1 MSTQQTNA
9 SLTPIA
15 TTPTANPD
23 VNEPMDGTTGQQT
36 VPIDPPKTPTK
47 NGSGSGQGGTGKSPP
62 SLSRQGIKTT
72 PFRIPSLISAFG
84 QNLTLTNLDK
94 VPLEEAI
101 KLLMKEKIQ
110 AAQEERTLL
119 VSFPVYSAPRCM
131 KTGTLWKEMLSDPE
145 VAAGVVTERI
155 LGKSFVWVSVYKTT
169 RITESEVNL
178 FKEGLAE
185 AQLAE
190 MIPDLDVAD
199 YTFQGPQGPKAC
211 SAFLVATANEDAM
224 KRILLKRVWTIRSK
238 GKDATF
244 FIQRDDSWATHI
256 ILNIHSGGADFLK
269 DVLPRLYR
277 TMGSAFA
284 TKTSVKPCSV
294 TFDGM
299 AYHRVTQNEH
309 MHKGAKGIVWRIKFK
324 PSSHAMKTTWR
335 YPYRTGLGNRGMLE
349 IKQPPFCPHCV
360 SYSHQQAMCQWW
372 RDPLV
377 AGSNTRPNHQ
387 IDVEWI
393 PIETVSFKKLGVE
406 GASGPA

>member
-9 SLTPIA
+9 LLTPVD
-15 TTPTANPD
+15 TSTSANPD
-23 VNEPMDGTTGQQT
+23 VDEPMDGTTGKPT
-36 VPIDPPKTPTK
+36 VPAISPKTPTK

-62 SLSRQGIKTT
+62 SLSRQGIQTT
-72 PFRIPSLISAFG
+72 PFRIPSLITAFG
-84 QNLTLTNLDK
+84 QNLSLTDLDK
-94 VPLEEAI
+94 VPMEEAI
-101 KLLMKEKIQ
+101 RLLMKEKIQ
-110 AAQEERTLL
+110 TAQEERSLL

-131 KTGTLWKEMLSDPE
+131 KTGTLWKEILSDPE
-145 VAAGVVTERI
+145 VAAA
-155 LGKSFVWVSVYKTT
+155 SVYKTT
-169 RITESEVNL
+169 RVTDSEVNL

-185 AQLAE
+185 AQIAK
-190 MIPDLDVAD
+190 MIPDLDIAD

-238 GKDATF
+238 KKDATF
-244 FIQRDDSWATHI
+244 FIQHDDSWATHI
-256 ILNIHSGGADFLK
+256 ILDIHSGGADFTK

-284 TKTSVKPCSV
+284 TKTSVKPRTV

-309 MHKGAKGIVWRIKFK
+309 THKGAKGIIWRIKFK

-335 YPYRTGLGNRGMLE
+335 YPYRSGLGNRGMLE
-349 IKQPPFCPHCV
+349 IQQPPFCPHCV
-360 SYSHQQAMCQWW
+360 SHSHQQSMCQWW
-372 RDPLV
+372 RDPLI

-387 IDVEWI
+387 VDVEWI
-393 PIETVSFKKLGVE
+393 PIETISYKKLGVE
-406 GASGPA
+406 GASGSA